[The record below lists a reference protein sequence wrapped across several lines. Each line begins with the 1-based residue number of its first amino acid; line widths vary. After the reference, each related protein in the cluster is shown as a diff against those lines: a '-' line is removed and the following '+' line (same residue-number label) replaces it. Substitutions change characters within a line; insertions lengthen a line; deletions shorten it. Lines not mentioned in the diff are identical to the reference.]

1 MGYCIRFDDAT
12 SPSTKIKYMTD
23 GMLLREALIDP
34 QLSKYEVRAVAAVT
48 VAGFAYAVQAW
59 MHTAHFSW
67 KVCHAG
73 NRAVFK
79 RQACNW
85 LKERQ
90 FSLAAPLLAG
100 HRW

>member
-34 QLSKYEVRAVAAVT
+34 QLSKYEVRAMAAVT

-59 MHTAHFSW
+59 MHTAGKF
-67 KVCHAG
+67 VM
-73 NRAVFK
+73 
-79 RQACNW
+79 
-85 LKERQ
+85 
-90 FSLAAPLLAG
+90 LATGQCSSDKLAIG
-100 HRW
+100 